1 MTTPQPMTEAAKA
14 QRTERWVGLFVIVA
28 ILLLVSGFGYHLYHT
43 AQRKGWLLPQ
53 APYFTLLQSAEGLNI
68 GDPIN
73 MMGFT
78 IGEITTITAE
88 PPGSDNHVFVGFTI
102 RQPYYG
108 YIWTDSRVRV
118 AASGLLGGRQLEV
131 TPGVAG
137 SATVFEEKN
146 RIAEL
151 WIHNHRVALEK
162 VKKGV
167 HLQPDEDATLSARAE
182 KLLGQLE
189 IALPNILAITNR
201 LNGVL
206 DQANVL
212 LTNSTA
218 LVINLNQTT
227 SQLAPVISNATVI
240 TGNLRDPHGS
250 LGEWAV
256 PVDLHTNLNASLA
269 TLSEG
274 LNATLL
280 NLAAITG
287 SLSSQVQSNDQML
300 TGISKLV
307 VDTDNLVQG
316 LKKHWL
322 LRSSF
327 PVTKAGTNAPAKSA
341 Q

>member
-1 MTTPQPMTEAAKA
+1 MNAPQPNSEEAKA
-14 QRTERWVGLFVIVA
+14 QRVERWVGLFVLVA
-28 ILLLVSGFGYHLYHT
+28 IVLLLAAFGYHLYHT

-53 APYFTLLQSAEGLNI
+53 APYFTLLQSAEGLSV

-73 MMGFT
+73 MMGFN

-88 PPGSDNHVFVGFTI
+88 PPGSDSRVFIGFNI
-102 RQPYYG
+102 RQPFYG
-108 YIWTDSRVRV
+108 YIWTDSKVRV
-118 AASGLLGGRQLEV
+118 AAAGLLGGRRLEV

-137 SATVFEEKN
+137 SATVFEAQN
-146 RIAEL
+146 RITEL
-151 WIHNHRVALEK
+151 WIHDHRVAVEK

-167 HLQPDEDATLSARAE
+167 HLPPDEDPTLSARAE

-189 IALPNILAITNR
+189 VALPNILAITNR

-206 DQANVL
+206 NQADVL

-218 LVINLNQTT
+218 LVINLNQTAT
-227 SQLAPVISNATVI
+227 QLAPVISNATVI
-240 TGNLRDPHGS
+240 TGNLRDPRGS
-250 LGEWAV
+250 LGEWIL
-256 PVDLHTNLNASLA
+256 PIDLHTNLTTSLE
-269 TLSEG
+269 TLTEG
-274 LNATLL
+274 LNVTLL

-307 VDTDNLVQG
+307 TDTDNLVQG

-322 LRSSF
+322 LRGAF
-327 PVTKAGTNAPAKSA
+327 PTPKPSTNERSKAVR
-341 Q
+341 